1 LFSAENGYSAA
12 QILPI
17 THMDREG
24 DEKNGLS
31 GLNYNYYYKYV
42 LLLVSQDKKYRM
54 ATYFYYGVIRE
65 RNPVVSQKIVQL
77 S

>member
-1 LFSAENGYSAA
+1 
-12 QILPI
+12 
-17 THMDREG
+17 MDREG

-54 ATYFYYGVIRE
+54 ATNFYYGVIRE